1 MSAQPFS
8 ASYAQAREKFL
19 EAVNA
24 AGLQPKSHIHPLKGR
39 DGETLARD
47 LAWVGDP
54 QADRLQGRPDA
65 SADQARQVR
74 DWGADGAIVGSALV
88 NVMAQAHAAG
98 QPVAAAAGGCCVF
111 LLRKINHYALGG

>member
-39 DGETLARD
+39 DGETLAMD

-54 QADRLQGRPDA
+54 KADRLPGRPDA
-65 SADQARQVR
+65 SADQARKIRQQMMNAFYVDTDAWR
-74 DWGADGAIVGSALV
+74 GPILGQALEAMV
-88 NVMAQAHAAG
+88 QDVEGLAA
-98 QPVAAAAGGCCVF
+98 
-111 LLRKINHYALGG
+111 